1 MHTTFFL
8 SFIVLYSVP
17 RMVVGADGNGYLL
30 AIWRQGQTLVE
41 PSAKRELETAKR
53 LARSANF
60 TFLLAEDTSYIIS
73 IAPVHSH
80 LRFFRFVAASTHFVP
95 ICPTCFVHGER
106 GVDTKKGEATS

>member
-60 TFLLAEDTSYIIS
+60 TFLLAEDTYI
-73 IAPVHSH
+73 HH
-80 LRFFRFVAASTHFVP
+80 QH
-95 ICPTCFVHGER
+95 CTC
-106 GVDTKKGEATS
+106 T